1 MADIATGSPGQIFPE
16 VYYRRVGY
24 STESTQAMGTTGTD
38 CRLSFRLMPIEYA
51 IRVSGIC
58 LSAATGVADDT
69 LMRLYLQRASQSSPF
84 LPSGATIFDTGAA
97 GFTWGNSNLTAA
109 SVTSGDKHKIVNLS
123 SPVDIATPGLYW
135 LGVFTQTPAATG
147 SAGGSWRTTN
157 LRGWYNGL
165 GDLVCTLDGTTHA
178 AVTNAQFA
186 THFTPPTTVLS
197 ADITRAADTDTCCID
212 FGLVCQRI

>member
-1 MADIATGSPGQIFPE
+1 MAEIATGSPGQIFPE

-24 STESTQAMGTTGTD
+24 STESAQVMGTTGTD

-58 LSAATGVADDT
+58 FSAATGVTNGT
-69 LMRLYLQRASQSSPF
+69 LMRLYLQAASQSSPF

-97 GFTWGNSNLTAA
+97 GFTWGDGNLTAA
-109 SVTSGDKHKIVNLS
+109 SVTSGDKYKVVSLS

-135 LGVFTQTPAATG
+135 LGVFTQTPAA
-147 SAGGSWRTTN
+147 GGSFRTTN

-178 AVTNAQFA
+178 AVTNANFA
-186 THFTPPTTVLS
+186 TSFTPPTTVLS